1 MVKALEIK
9 PIIHKF
15 NTFEEFLCEFHL
27 NEKDLVLTN
36 EFLYKSFMKELN
48 TKANFIFQEKY
59 GKGEPSDEMIDKIIN
74 DAKKYDYNRVIA
86 IGGGSIIDI
95 AKLLVVKDAKSALE
109 LFEKKIPIVKEKEL
123 IIIPTTCGTGS
134 EVTNITI
141 SEIKSKKTKMGLA
154 SDELYADYA
163 VLIPEIVKGLPYKFF
178 VTSSVDALIHA
189 LESYVSPKSTCFTE
203 LFAVKAIELILE
215 GYMEIIE
222 KGPEHRINIIE
233 NFVIGSNYAGI
244 AFGNTGVGAVHA
256 MSYPLGGTYHIP
268 HGEANY
274 LMFTEVFE
282 TYNRLKPEGKI
293 KNINAILRKI
303 LKIGESKNVY
313 EALAEVLDKLL
324 ERKPLR
330 EYGMKESEIESFT
343 DSVIKSQQRLLIN
356 NYVSLSRENM
366 IDIYRKLY

>member
-1 MVKALEIK
+1 MKALGIK
-9 PIIHKF
+9 PVIHKF
-15 NTFEEFLCEFHL
+15 ESFKDFSKEFQLG
-27 NEKDLVLTN
+27 EKDLVLTN
-36 EFLYKSFMKELN
+36 EFLYEPFMKELN

-59 GKGEPSDEMIDKIIN
+59 GVGEPSDEMIDKIMK
-74 DAKKYDYNRVIA
+74 DAKQYNYNRIIA
-86 IGGGSIIDI
+86 VGGGSVIDI
-95 AKLLVVKDAKSALE
+95 AKLLVVKDANCALE
-109 LFEKKIPIVKEKEL
+109 LFEKRIPIIKEKEL

-141 SEIKSKKTKMGLA
+141 AEIKSKKTKMGLA
-154 SDELYADYA
+154 VDELYADHA

-189 LESYVSPKSTCFTE
+189 VESYVSPKSTCFTE
-203 LFAVKAIELILE
+203 LFAVKAMEFILE

-222 KGPEHRINIIE
+222 KGPEYRTEIIE
-233 NFVIGSNYAGI
+233 DFVIGSNYAGI

-274 LMFTEVFE
+274 LMFTGVFE
-282 TYNRLKPEGKI
+282 TYNKLKPEGKI
-293 KNINAILRKI
+293 KNVNEILRKI
-303 LKIGESKNVY
+303 LKVDESKNVY

-324 ERKPLR
+324 ERKPLK
-330 EYGMKESEIESFT
+330 EYGMKENEIESFT
-343 DSVIKSQQRLLIN
+343 DSVIESQQRLLAN
-356 NYVSLSRENM
+356 NYVPLSREDM